1 MPDADLY
8 LDKIDFECHKCGPQS
23 CKELVE
29 KIKDQLPRVPAL
41 QLPRPVEPALVEL
54 NNPRP
59 GAPVLVTGNSEFT
72 QAVLLA
78 VMSTTESPFF
88 VLFTDTKGDTLD
100 MAVILKSFTPER
112 VRQSAE
118 KEQLSEKAG
127 GSTLILPGRAAGL
140 KDDIRKTA
148 GWPVRVGPVCAAE
161 LPLFF
166 GESWSAISG
175 GESRR

>member
-29 KIKDQLPRVPAL
+29 KIKAQLPRVPSL

-54 NNPRP
+54 NHPRP
-59 GAPVLVTGNSEFT
+59 GDPVLVTANSEFT

-78 VMSTTESPFF
+78 VMSTTTGPFF
-88 VLFTDTKGDTLD
+88 VLFCDTKGDTLD

-112 VRQSAE
+112 VKRSME
-118 KEQLSEKAG
+118 REGLEDKAG
-127 GSTLILPGRAAGL
+127 GGTLILPGLAEAMQA
-140 KDDIRKTA
+140 DIAKTT
-148 GWPVRVGPVCAAE
+148 GWPVQVGPVCAAE
-161 LPLFF
+161 LPLYF
-166 GESWSAISG
+166 GDQWVT
-175 GESRR
+175 